1 MDVSYLLAASG
12 GSRRRARGGWSQ
24 SDCCTWTHRGELGPG
39 RRRFSDHRPACG
51 RHRAR
56 ARDSISPQFEG
67 PRMTPA
73 LLLARD
79 FIIYWVKV
87 SLAPV
92 EFTYDMIEAELRRRG
107 IDP

>member
-1 MDVSYLLAASG
+1 
-12 GSRRRARGGWSQ
+12 
-24 SDCCTWTHRGELGPG
+24 
-39 RRRFSDHRPACG
+39 
-51 RHRAR
+51 
-56 ARDSISPQFEG
+56 
-67 PRMTPA
+67 MTPA